1 MSNNIKI
8 KRISSLRNDSLK
20 NLSKRTYQLP
30 FNQDIV
36 IKGLGF
42 VKIVNRGV
50 VDIYLNQRVGTF
62 LRDNLI

>member
-1 MSNNIKI
+1 M
-8 KRISSLRNDSLK
+8 
-20 NLSKRTYQLP
+20 SKRTYQLP

-42 VKIVNRGV
+42 VKVVNRGV
-50 VDIYLNQRVGTF
+50 VDIYINQRVGTF

>member
-1 MSNNIKI
+1 MSNSISVKKI
-8 KRISSLRNDSLK
+8 SFLKNESLK
-20 NLSKRTYQLP
+20 NFSKRTYQLP